1 MTLLRLTTFVSFWL
15 DNKQKKPLKNSQIRM
30 SDLEFLGR
38 VNAQKLK
45 SFAQEEKEYREK
57 MVRDRQ
63 RREDRNKPKA
73 KPPETRE
80 SIPEIDQLIAS
91 GQVIPASQLAAKKAQ
106 AEQLSKDLEEAVRA
120 EVSHRRT
127 KIQSEPDKSVS
138 HYTRVPFI
146 D

>member
-1 MTLLRLTTFVSFWL
+1 
-15 DNKQKKPLKNSQIRM
+15 M

-138 HYTRVPFI
+138 HFTRVPFI

>member
-15 DNKQKKPLKNSQIRM
+15 GNKQKKPLKNSQSSM

-45 SFAQEEKEYREK
+45 SFAQEEKEYREQMAK
-57 MVRDRQ
+57 DRQ
-63 RREDRNKPKA
+63 RWEDRNKPKA

-80 SIPEIDQLIAS
+80 PIPEIDQLIAS

-106 AEQLSKDLEEAVRA
+106 AEQLAKDLEESVRS

-127 KIQSEPDKSVS
+127 KIQTEPDKSVS